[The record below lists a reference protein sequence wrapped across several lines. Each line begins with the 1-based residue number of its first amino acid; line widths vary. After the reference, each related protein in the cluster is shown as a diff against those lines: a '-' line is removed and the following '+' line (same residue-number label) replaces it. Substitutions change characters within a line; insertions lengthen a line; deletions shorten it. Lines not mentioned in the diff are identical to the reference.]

1 MDVYANLYA
10 DFDGL
15 GRSEKPL
22 GGRFWGPFLVI
33 ASPFQSKMN
42 AMLWPR
48 LRAIGHAY
56 LLSIA
61 FWCGLALLMGLQ
73 FQPFNRHDPW
83 GWLAAFATQ
92 VAFRGLPLA
101 FWAPPIFYLVGRFL
115 HYSKKR
121 FRYALVWL
129 LGAAPFVVLHLTMV
143 WLLPSFDTSLQGFV
157 PHTYAYWREMIRT
170 NFADEAFIYV
180 AIVVAGHAY
189 QYMKRLQREERERA
203 EYQQAL
209 AASELQALKMQLHPH
224 FLFNTL
230 HGIATLI
237 ESDARSAKIMVIKL
251 SNLLRTALDR
261 GKADLIP
268 LEDEL
273 KFVREYLDLEKMRF
287 GNRLA
292 IEWLIADEACGLL
305 VPQMILQPLAENA
318 IRHGIA
324 ASREAGRIEV
334 AAAMKDGIL
343 EILVRNTGAGKGTNG
358 TGVGLRN
365 VESRL
370 QYLYSGDADVKLTV
384 SEDHV
389 ATVRLTV
396 PALRSQ
402 GGSTQKAA

>member
-1 MDVYANLYA
+1 MYTSRMRPIVRAY
-10 DFDGL
+10 
-15 GRSEKPL
+15 
-22 GGRFWGPFLVI
+22 VI
-33 ASPFQSKMN
+33 A
-42 AMLWPR
+42 
-48 LRAIGHAY
+48 
-56 LLSIA
+56 IA
-61 FWCGLALLMGLQ
+61 FWYGLAVLMGPQYSPLDRNHLGFSFLGLLVQ
-73 FQPFNRHDPW
+73 AAAH
-83 GWLAAFATQ
+83 AFA
-92 VAFRGLPLA
+92 LA
-101 FWAPPIFYLVGRFL
+101 LWTPPIFFLVKKYLHFSTNRAQ
-115 HYSKKR
+115 
-121 FRYALVWL
+121 YAVLWG
-129 LGAAPFVVLHLTMV
+129 LGAVPFVLLHTAIA
-143 WLLPSFDTSLQGFV
+143 WLVSPPYVSRALQSWLEV
-157 PHTYAYWREMIRT
+157 VRSA
-170 NFADEAFIYV
+170 FADDTFVYI
-180 AIVVAGHAY
+180 AIVVAAHGY
-189 QYMKRLQREERERA
+189 EYLKRLRKEERERF

-389 ATVRLTV
+389 ATVRLTL

-402 GGSTQKAA
+402 GGITQKAA